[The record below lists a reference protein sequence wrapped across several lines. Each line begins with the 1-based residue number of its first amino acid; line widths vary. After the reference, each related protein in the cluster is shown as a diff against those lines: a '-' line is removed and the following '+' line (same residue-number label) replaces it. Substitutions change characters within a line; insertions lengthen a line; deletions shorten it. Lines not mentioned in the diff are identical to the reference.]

1 MRISSL
7 PELMVSQGGTHIFDP
22 AEWRRHRV
30 ELLELL
36 QQFEYGHIP
45 AAPESVTARRLCT
58 IELPESKE
66 VAGEHLCLTIHPLGL
81 SFNIRLYLPMG
92 KSGPFP
98 VIIDGDDCWRYL
110 SNEFILTAI
119 RRGYALV
126 LFNRTEVVPDHPGSR
141 DFGLY
146 QAIPAGDYGA
156 LTAWAWAYQRVVDYL
171 LTRPEIDPQ
180 RIGISGHSRGGKTAL
195 LAGATDERI
204 AFTHANCSGLC
215 GAATLRDPDEG
226 GETLASITDKF
237 AYWFTP
243 RLQEFVGREDELP
256 IDQHM
261 LIASIAPRALLITEA
276 RDDIWASPRATR
288 RTFAAAREA
297 YHLLDVAKNIGI
309 HYRNGS
315 HALTLDDWTA
325 MLAFADLTL
334 YGKASGRDF
343 DMQG

>member
-1 MRISSL
+1 MKISSL

-22 AEWRRHRV
+22 AEWRSRRV

-36 QQFEYGHIP
+36 QKYEYGHIP
-45 AAPESVTARRLCT
+45 AAPESVSARRLCT
-58 IELPESKE
+58 FELPESKE
-66 VAGEHLCLTIHPLGL
+66 VVGEHLYLTTHPLGL

-92 KSGPFP
+92 QSGPFP

-126 LFNRTEVVPDHPGSR
+126 FYNRTEIVPDHPGPR

-146 QAIPAGDYGA
+146 NAIPAGEYGA
-156 LTAWAWAYQRVVDYL
+156 LAAWAWSYHRVVDYL
-171 LTRPEIDPQ
+171 LSRPEIDPQ
-180 RIGISGHSRGGKTAL
+180 RIGVTGHSRGGKTAL
-195 LAGATDERI
+195 LAGAIDERI
-204 AFTHANCSGLC
+204 AFTHANCSGMC

-226 GETLASITDKF
+226 GEKLARITEEFD
-237 AYWFTP
+237 YWFTP

-261 LIASIAPRALLITEA
+261 LKACIAPRALLTTEA

-297 YHLLDVAKNIGI
+297 YHLLGAEKNIGI
-309 HYRNGS
+309 YYRDGS
-315 HALTLDDWTA
+315 HTITLDDWTT
-325 MLAFADLTL
+325 MLDFADKTL
-334 YGKASGRDF
+334 YGKDSGRDF